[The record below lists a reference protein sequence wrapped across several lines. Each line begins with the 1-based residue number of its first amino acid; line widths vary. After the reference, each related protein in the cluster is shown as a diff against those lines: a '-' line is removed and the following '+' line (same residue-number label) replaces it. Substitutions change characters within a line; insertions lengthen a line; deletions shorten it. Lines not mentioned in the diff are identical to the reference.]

1 MESVT
6 DVCISHRHAV
16 IYKSEITSK
25 KSETKPGLAPAE
37 LQRLCYLLVN
47 KGRKEVLQSQT
58 LITTEPTYN

>member
-16 IYKSEITSK
+16 IYKSEIINK
-25 KSETKPGLAPAE
+25 KSQTKPGLAPAE

-47 KGRKEVLQSQT
+47 KGKEGALQSQT